1 LDAIAVDDVTK
12 VFGDKEAVSGLSLR
26 VPRGSIYGL
35 LGPNGSGKT
44 TTLRMILNILLPDRG
59 TIAILGERGARAVRD
74 KVGYL
79 PEERGL
85 YRKAKVRALLYYLG
99 ELKGKTRRETGPLI
113 ERWLERFDLVG
124 EGDRRV
130 DALSKGMA
138 QKVQLIAAL
147 VGSPELLVLDEPFSG
162 LDPVNLAAMR
172 DAILDL
178 RREGVTILV
187 STHEMTAAEALCDRI
202 AMMFRGKKA
211 VDGTL
216 EELQRGFDRAVVRV
230 EVGDKSVLS
239 AMQEVRS
246 FHDEG
251 RAVRVELTTDP
262 QAFLRRLVERTEVRR
277 FDVARP
283 SLADVFVR
291 MAKG

>member
-12 VFGDKEAVSGLSLR
+12 VFGDKEAVRGLSLR

-44 TTLRMILNILLPDRG
+44 TTLRMIMRILLPDRG
-59 TIAILGERGARAVRD
+59 RIAILGEEGARRVRD

-85 YRKAKVRALLYYLG
+85 YRKAKVRALLHYFG
-99 ELKGKTRRETGPLI
+99 ELKGRTRRETGPLI
-113 ERWLERFDLVG
+113 ERWLERFELLG
-124 EGDRRV
+124 EGDRKV
-130 DALSKGMA
+130 EALSKGMA

-202 AMMFRGKKA
+202 AMMFRGQKA

-216 EELQRGFDRAVVRV
+216 EELQRGFDVATVRV
-230 EVGDKSVLS
+230 EIADKGVLS
-239 AMQEVRS
+239 AMPEVQS
-246 FHDEG
+246 IHDEG
-251 RAVRVELTTDP
+251 RSARVELQGDP
-262 QAFLRRLVERTEVRR
+262 QAFLSRLLASTEVRR
-277 FDVARP
+277 FEVARP
-283 SLADVFVR
+283 TLADVFVR
-291 MAKG
+291 MAKE

>member
-99 ELKGKTRRETGPLI
+99 ELKGKTRRETGPLV
-113 ERWLERFDLVG
+113 ERWLQRFDLVG